1 VYGKQMVLGL
11 KTALAGVAIGSSF
24 ISFGCTV
31 NAAPSVNAS
40 TSSSCDSLTPEYCML
55 PFPNDFWR
63 IKTENGYRLNLQ
75 QDTFPADDN
84 GQGIDPVRGK
94 WNDLHGFSLFPG
106 ITTYFPGMDDSA
118 IESCARWW
126 NIDHSITP
134 ESPTLLLDTVTGL
147 AVPHYVEL
155 DHSSNVAEITKK
167 HAFMIWPATALDF
180 DRRYIVAIKSLK
192 NSRGKKFQSSETFTQ
207 LCKGTYGET
216 DATRQEHFNEIFNTL
231 SQHGLACDDLLQAWD
246 FTTNDQDDTQGRL
259 VTARDDARKRLGSA
273 GPKYQI
279 HTVEENP
286 SELVGKRIVG
296 IFEMPTYLNTHIP
309 KKDARLVLDENS
321 EPIYQSNQWY
331 AFEVIVPSAFV
342 DTPHS
347 AGILQY
353 GHGLFGSYRE
363 VEYGSSTYMYE
374 VATKFGYVLCAS
386 TWLGLSE
393 QDIGAV
399 GSILLKDLTD
409 FIYVPDRTVQGV
421 VNALGLMMMLKGDFA
436 NDPVMLTSSGQSIL
450 DTEKTAYMGN
460 SEGGILGTVYM
471 AASQD
476 VHRGMLGVPGG
487 PYGLLLPRSLDFSI
501 EFYAL
506 KIRYSDPVDRI
517 NLMQVHFFPLI
528 PPSSLSPH
536 FPLLTSC
543 PMCRSCKCSG
553 IVLNPLVS

>member
-1 VYGKQMVLGL
+1 MMMRSLATIAAALLYGVQGAPLG
-11 KTALAGVAIGSSF
+11 ASHSVN
-24 ISFGCTV
+24 ISF
-31 NAAPSVNAS
+31 S
-40 TSSSCDSLTPEYCML
+40 TNPNSCDSLTPEYCML

-63 IKTENGYRLNLQ
+63 IKTENGYRLNFQ
-75 QDTFPADDN
+75 QDTFPFDDN
-84 GQGIDPVRGK
+84 GQGIDPVRGQ
-94 WNDLHGFSLFPG
+94 WNELHGFPVFPA
-106 ITTYFPGMDDSA
+106 ITTYFPDMNDQS

-126 NIDHSITP
+126 NIEKSITTD
-134 ESPTLLLDTVTGL
+134 SLTILLDTETSQL
-147 AVPHYVEL
+147 VPHYVEL
-155 DHSSNVAEITKK
+155 DHSSKTADYTGK

-180 DRRYIVAIKSLK
+180 NRRYIVAIKSLK
-192 NSRGKKFQSSETFTQ
+192 NKHGKIIQPSQTFQE
-207 LCKGTYGET
+207 LRDGIYA
-216 DATRQEHFNEIFNTL
+216 DPVRQDHFNDIFNLL
-231 SQHGLACDDLLQAWD
+231 SIQNINRNDLLQAWD
-246 FTTNDQDDTQGRL
+246 FTTNDQDDIQSRL
-259 VTARDDARKRLGSA
+259 VTARDDARQRLGTA

-286 SELVGKRIVG
+286 SDLVGKRIVG

-309 KKDARLVLDENS
+309 KKDARLVLDENFK
-321 EPIYQSNQWY
+321 PVYQSNQWY

-342 DTPHS
+342 ESPHS

-374 VATKFGYVLCAS
+374 VATKFGYVICAS
-386 TWLGLSE
+386 TWIGLSE

-399 GSILLKDLTD
+399 GSILLNDLSD
-409 FIYVPDRTVQGV
+409 FLYVPDRTVQGV

-436 NDPVMLTSSGQSIL
+436 NDPVMLTSSGESII
-450 DTEKTAYMGN
+450 DTKKTAYMGN

-517 NLMQVHFFPLI
+517 NLMQV
-528 PPSSLSPH
+528 
-536 FPLLTSC
+536 
-543 PMCRSCKCSG
+543 CS
-553 IVLNPLVS
+553 